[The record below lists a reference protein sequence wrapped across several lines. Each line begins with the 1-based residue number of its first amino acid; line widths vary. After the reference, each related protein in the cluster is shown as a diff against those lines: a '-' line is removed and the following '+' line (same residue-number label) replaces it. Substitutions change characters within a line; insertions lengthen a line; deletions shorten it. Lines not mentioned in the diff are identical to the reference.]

1 MSLKKRHRVHVGEP
15 VRFVHE
21 DRELRG
27 VVARLDL
34 HQAFVLGDDDRQSYR
49 VPLERLSPAEV
60 ASPTAPDPPYAAV
73 KGPLPSPH
81 NLSPGE
87 RVAFACRGGRL
98 TGNIVRLNPR
108 RAHVLCDDDAEY
120 VVPYGRIERLAADSL
135 SDSGEELAGIKA
147 LAARL
152 FAEHGL
158 EDWSFAFDHATRR
171 AGCCDYRRKR
181 ISFAVQ
187 FARQASEEEIHDTL
201 LHEIAHALVGKKHN
215 HDAVWKAKAQAIGS
229 SGERCHDSRF
239 CPPRYIVACRNGCWT
254 ATAERRRR
262 NVVCRECSGEIVYQT
277 YTEQRWQE
285 GQGSNR
291 KD

>member
-239 CPPRYIVACRNGCWT
+239 CPPRYIIACRNGCWT

-262 NVVCRECSGEIVYQT
+262 NVVCRQCQGDIIYQT

-285 GQGSNR
+285 GQTSKHNS
-291 KD
+291 

>member
-1 MSLKKRHRVHVGEP
+1 MDQEISSRVRVGEA
-15 VRFVHE
+15 VRFVHQT
-21 DRELRG
+21 RELRG
-27 VVARLDL
+27 VVARL
-34 HQAFVLGDDDRQSYR
+34 AGSTVFVLGEDRQSYR
-49 VPLERLSPAEV
+49 VPLDRLN
-60 ASPTAPDPPYAAV
+60 PPQT
-73 KGPLPSPH
+73 LPETNISSSGEEEKTPVLSPH

-87 RVAFACRGGRL
+87 HVAFTCRGRKL

-108 RAHVLCDDDAEY
+108 RAHVLCDNDEEY
-120 VVPYGRIERLAADSL
+120 AVPYGRIERLAAGSLNDS
-135 SDSGEELAGIKA
+135 DEELAAIKS

-152 FAEHGL
+152 FAKHGL
-158 EDWSFAFDHATRR
+158 SGWSFDFDHATRR

-181 ISFAVQ
+181 ISLALQ
-187 FARQASEEEIHDTL
+187 FVRQVSEEEILDTL

-262 NVVCRECSGEIVYQT
+262 NVVCRECRGEIVYQT

-285 GQGSNR
+285 GQLSSC
-291 KD
+291 KS

>member
-262 NVVCRECSGEIVYQT
+262 NVVCRECRGEIFYQT